1 MFHTSSVTESVE
13 ILQVDLLLKRVNF
26 QNVLEELAMDESHKE
41 FAGIDVSESP
51 HRLMEILIQLC
62 DHFGFSKLKEQLSSQ
77 TLYSP
82 ANDYTT
88 QSEARR
94 FCTHC
99 GDKKVGIGC

>member
-1 MFHTSSVTESVE
+1 
-13 ILQVDLLLKRVNF
+13 
-26 QNVLEELAMDESHKE
+26 MDESHKE